1 MSVRRSSGRRSSRKR
16 SSSPTKRSSKSLYKE
31 VGSIELTYD
40 ALYDEFVESGQVTEK
55 EFMEIIGIGISDG
68 DIKSDAEL
76 RDARQNNPRAIRIDI
91 DTSSIEIDARE
102 LAKRSSTEY
111 YDSIDEDGT
120 LKEISDY

>member
-1 MSVRRSSGRRSSRKR
+1 M
-16 SSSPTKRSSKSLYKE
+16 
-31 VGSIELTYD
+31 TYD